1 MSKKER
7 SSEKK
12 KRKPGSLIAEM
23 REHKVTFT
31 VYIILR
37 MLVIAAIVISVL
49 RGNYENVFVCVLTL
63 VLLLIPQIIERSF
76 KVNLPDV
83 LEVIILLF
91 VFAAEILGELQCYY
105 IKYPYWDTMLHTIN
119 GFICAAAGFALVDVL
134 NRNEKIKLSLS
145 PIYMAIVAFCFSMTV
160 GVLWEFFEFGCDRL
174 LLTDMQKDTV
184 VQTISSTMLDPPGS
198 NKAVIISDINE
209 TTVNGEV
216 LGVAGYLDVGLYD
229 TMKDLF
235 VNFIGAVVFSVI
247 GFIYVKNRGKK
258 KSIAALFIPTLKEG
272 DDGENNTS
280 DSDKNE

>member
-1 MSKKER
+1 MTKKDKKTN
-7 SSEKK
+7 SS
-12 KRKPGSLIAEM
+12 RKGSLATEM
-23 REHKVTFT
+23 REHKLTFT

-37 MLVIAAIVISVL
+37 MLVIAAIVVSVL

-76 KVNLPDV
+76 KVDLPDV

-174 LLTDMQKDTV
+174 FLTDMQKDTV
-184 VQTISSTMLDPPGS
+184 VQTISSTMLDPTGS
-198 NKAVIISDINE
+198 NKAVIIKDINE
-209 TTVNGEV
+209 TLVNGEA

-258 KSIAALFIPTLKEG
+258 KSIAALFIPTLK
-272 DDGENNTS
+272 DDDAS
-280 DSDKNE
+280 DSDKSE

>member
-184 VQTISSTMLDPPGS
+184 VQTISSTMLDPTGS

-209 TTVNGEV
+209 TVVNGET

-235 VNFIGAVVFSVI
+235 VNFIGAVVFSLI

-272 DDGENNTS
+272 DDGEDNTS
-280 DSDKNE
+280 DSTKTE

>member
-12 KRKPGSLIAEM
+12 KRKTGSLIAEM

-184 VQTISSTMLDPPGS
+184 VQTISSTMLDPTGS

-209 TTVNGEV
+209 TAVNGEV

-247 GFIYVKNRGKK
+247 GIIYVKNRGKK

-272 DDGENNTS
+272 DDGEDNTS

>member
-12 KRKPGSLIAEM
+12 KSKPGSLIAEM

-184 VQTISSTMLDPPGS
+184 VQTISSTMLDPTGS

-209 TTVNGEV
+209 TAVNGEV

-258 KSIAALFIPTLKEG
+258 KSIAALFIPTLKED
-272 DDGENNTS
+272 DDGEDNTS
-280 DSDKNE
+280 GSDKNE

>member
-184 VQTISSTMLDPPGS
+184 VQTISSTMLDPTGS

-209 TTVNGEV
+209 TVVNGEV
-216 LGVAGYLDVGLYD
+216 LGVTGYLDVGLYD

-258 KSIAALFIPTLKEG
+258 KSIAALFIPTLKED
-272 DDGENNTS
+272 DDGEADTS
-280 DSDKNE
+280 GSDKNE

>member
-12 KRKPGSLIAEM
+12 KRKTGSLIAEM

-184 VQTISSTMLDPPGS
+184 VQTISSTMLDPTGS

-209 TTVNGEV
+209 TAVNGEV

-247 GFIYVKNRGKK
+247 GFIYVRNRGKK

-272 DDGENNTS
+272 DDGEDNTS

>member
-12 KRKPGSLIAEM
+12 KRKTGSLIAEM

-184 VQTISSTMLDPPGS
+184 VQTISSTMLDPTGS

-209 TTVNGEV
+209 TAVNGEV

-272 DDGENNTS
+272 DDGEDNTS

>member
-174 LLTDMQKDTV
+174 LLTDMQKDIV
-184 VQTISSTMLDPPGS
+184 VQTISSTMLDPTGS

-209 TTVNGEV
+209 TAVNGEV

-272 DDGENNTS
+272 DDGEDNTS

>member
-184 VQTISSTMLDPPGS
+184 VQTISSTMLDPTGS

-209 TTVNGEV
+209 TAVNGEV

-258 KSIAALFIPTLKEG
+258 KSIAALFIPTLKED
-272 DDGENNTS
+272 DDGEDNTS
-280 DSDKNE
+280 GSDKNE

>member
-184 VQTISSTMLDPPGS
+184 VQTISSTMLDPTGS

-272 DDGENNTS
+272 DDGEDNTS

>member
-12 KRKPGSLIAEM
+12 KRKPGTLIAEM

-184 VQTISSTMLDPPGS
+184 VQTISSTMLDPTGS

-209 TTVNGEV
+209 TVVNGET

-272 DDGENNTS
+272 DDGEDNTS
-280 DSDKNE
+280 DSTKTE

>member
-184 VQTISSTMLDPPGS
+184 VQTISSTMLDPTGS

>member
-1 MSKKER
+1 
-7 SSEKK
+7 
-12 KRKPGSLIAEM
+12 M

-31 VYIILR
+31 VNIILR

-184 VQTISSTMLDPPGS
+184 V
-198 NKAVIISDINE
+198 
-209 TTVNGEV
+209 
-216 LGVAGYLDVGLYD
+216 
-229 TMKDLF
+229 F
-235 VNFIGAVVFSVI
+235 
-247 GFIYVKNRGKK
+247 
-258 KSIAALFIPTLKEG
+258 
-272 DDGENNTS
+272 
-280 DSDKNE
+280 

>member
-12 KRKPGSLIAEM
+12 KRNPGSLIAEM

-184 VQTISSTMLDPPGS
+184 VQTISSTMLDPTGS

-209 TTVNGEV
+209 TVVNGEA

-258 KSIAALFIPTLKEG
+258 KSIAALFIPTLKE
-272 DDGENNTS
+272 DDKGEDDTS
-280 DSDKNE
+280 DSTKTE

>member
-31 VYIILR
+31 VYIVLR

-184 VQTISSTMLDPPGS
+184 VQTISSTMLDPTGS

-209 TTVNGEV
+209 TVVNGEA

-258 KSIAALFIPTLKEG
+258 KSIAALFIPTLKE
-272 DDGENNTS
+272 DDEGEADTS
-280 DSDKNE
+280 DSTKTE

>member
-49 RGNYENVFVCVLTL
+49 RGNYENIFVCILTL

-76 KVNLPDV
+76 KVNLPNV

-184 VQTISSTMLDPPGS
+184 VQTISSTMLDPTGS

-272 DDGENNTS
+272 DDGEDNTS

>member
-12 KRKPGSLIAEM
+12 KRKTGSLIAEM

-184 VQTISSTMLDPPGS
+184 VQTISSTMLDPTGS

-209 TTVNGEV
+209 TAVNGEV

-258 KSIAALFIPTLKEG
+258 KSIAALFIPTLKED
-272 DDGENNTS
+272 DDGEDNTS

>member
-12 KRKPGSLIAEM
+12 KRKTGSLIAEM

-184 VQTISSTMLDPPGS
+184 VQTISSTMLDPTGS

-209 TTVNGEV
+209 TVVNGEV

-272 DDGENNTS
+272 DDGEDNTS